1 MSHTAFVLE
10 DRVCLAYAKD
20 TGLIMTQRLQSGDKQ
35 AVRIPKDM
43 ALPDDETGPRK
54 EDDDRPAPPHPASLT
69 ALLETLTPLEER
81 FPDIEDPVPEPVD
94 P

>member
-10 DRVCLAYAKD
+10 DRFCLAYAKD
-20 TGLIMTQRLQSGDKQ
+20 MGGIMTQRLQSSDKQ

-43 ALPDDETGPRK
+43 ALPNDKTGPRK
-54 EDDDRPAPPHPASLT
+54 EDDRPAPPHPASLT

-81 FPDIEDPVPEPVD
+81 FPVIEDPVPEPVD